1 MPITFP
7 GKYKILQNHHNMV
20 HLHRCPFSPR
30 GRTVWRRSLSP
41 WAHSSSHPSTP
52 HCTRPTPR
60 ACDAESYGSPPN
72 SSRPGT
78 SETLWDWSL
87 EFYSESLSHY
97 RIVSSV
103 DPSFS
108 LTNKPTDC
116 LRTPFCFTT
125 RVSPCANFF
134 LSFKSQYWC
143 YYVLTPYPRVSCWM
157 EARSG
162 ALHCYIDY
170 LPRALYIYILI
181 IYFFSVA
188 TEPRVATG
196 SRYF

>member
-1 MPITFP
+1 MPIIFP
-7 GKYKILQNHHNMV
+7 GKYKTLQNHHNMI
-20 HLHRCPFSPR
+20 HLHRCLFSPR
-30 GRTVWRRSLSP
+30 GRTVWRRSPSP
-41 WAHSSSHPSTP
+41 WTHSSSHPSTP

-60 ACDAESYGSPPN
+60 ACGAESYGSPPN

-97 RIVSSV
+97 HTVSSV

-108 LTNKPTDC
+108 LTNQPTDC
-116 LRTPFCFTT
+116 LKISFCFTT

-134 LSFKSQYWC
+134 LSFKSQCWC
-143 YYVLTPYPRVSCWM
+143 YYVLTHVPGFLIEWKRAVEPYTVISTVYHELC
-157 EARSG
+157 
-162 ALHCYIDY
+162 
-170 LPRALYIYILI
+170 IYILI